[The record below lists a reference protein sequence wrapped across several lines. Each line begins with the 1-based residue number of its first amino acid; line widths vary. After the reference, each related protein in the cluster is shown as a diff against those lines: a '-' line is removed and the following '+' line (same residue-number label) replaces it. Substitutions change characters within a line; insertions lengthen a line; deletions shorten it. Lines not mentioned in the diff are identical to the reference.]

1 MSVKRKFCS
10 LWIFTLVYATANA
23 AVLEGEVTR
32 IKDGDSLYVW
42 NTEVRMVDIDAF
54 EYSQKCAKNNKQ
66 YQCGALA
73 TKALKKLIAGR
84 EIRCEGVAVDRY
96 DRLLA
101 TCFVGNQNINEA
113 MVRAGWAVNYRGGT
127 KYSGAED
134 EAKTNKRG
142 VWAGEFMDPYTYRR
156 KSSADLK
163 AEAQFARPENQNGEC
178 KIKGNISRNGN
189 KIYHTPWG
197 SSSYQRTK
205 ISVKYGE
212 RWFCSEKEAEAAGWR
227 APKQ

>member
-113 MVRAGWAVNYRGGT
+113 MVRAGWAVII
-127 KYSGAED
+127 
-134 EAKTNKRG
+134 G
-142 VWAGEFMDPYTYRR
+142 VAQSIQAPRMRR
-156 KSSADLK
+156 RRISEGYGRASLWTHIHTD
-163 AEAQFARPENQNGEC
+163 ARAVL
-178 KIKGNISRNGN
+178 I
-189 KIYHTPWG
+189 
-197 SSSYQRTK
+197 
-205 ISVKYGE
+205 
-212 RWFCSEKEAEAAGWR
+212 
-227 APKQ
+227 